1 MDFRK
6 KDKKGNAALNFL
18 QSECKSGKQASM
30 KLILLPILIG
40 VFAGIIAGLC
50 GVGGGILMVP
60 AFVYLL
66 GLEQKQAIATSMAVI
81 APTAAMAI
89 FRFSDAGL
97 VQWKIFI
104 PTAIGSVI
112 AALFAVSWAKEMSN
126 QTLTRVFAFVMIAV
140 GVSMLFKKA

>member
-1 MDFRK
+1 
-6 KDKKGNAALNFL
+6 
-18 QSECKSGKQASM
+18 M

-40 VFAGIIAGLC
+40 VLAGVIAGLC

-60 AFVYLL
+60 AFVYLV

-97 VQWKIFI
+97 VQWKIVI

-126 QTLTRVFAFVMIAV
+126 HTLTRIFAFVMITV
-140 GVSMLFKKA
+140 GVSMLFKKP